1 LFVLR
6 LASFSLLFSPP
17 SFFARHMADDVPG
30 YSARQ
35 PSEYACLLVI
45 DVLTANVK
53 KKKKKKKKKVKSAG
67 SVKAPA

>member
-1 LFVLR
+1 
-6 LASFSLLFSPP
+6 
-17 SFFARHMADDVPG
+17 MADDVPG